1 MPSALLGIVA
11 GAAAAYM
18 LDPVQ
23 GRRRRALVRD
33 KMVAATRQGRE
44 FADAAARDFRYR
56 AQGIK
61 SMWSGGARDSG
72 DAPDEVLI
80 SRVRAKL
87 GRYVSHPK
95 AVRVACVE
103 GRIELSG
110 KVLAAEHAAA
120 LSGARS
126 VRGVREVAD
135 RLTVHESAEGVSS
148 LQGGVAR
155 GGEPYELLQHNWSP
169 AVRVV
174 SGGAGSALAA
184 YGLMR
189 GGLAGLLALI
199 GGGIMLARAGANRP
213 LSELSHALPR
223 TTTGKPA
230 RIEAQPPAAA

>member
-1 MPSALLGIVA
+1 MPTALLAIVA

-33 KMVAATRQGRE
+33 KMATATRQGRE

-56 AQGIK
+56 AQGVT
-61 SMWSGGARDSG
+61 SMLSGARSSSA
-72 DAPDEVLI
+72 APDEVLI

-95 AVRVACVE
+95 AVKVACVE
-103 GRIELSG
+103 GRIELNG
-110 KVLAAEHAAA
+110 DVLAPEHAAA
-120 LSGARS
+120 LTGVRS
-126 VRGVREVAD
+126 VRGVRGVED
-135 RLTVHESAEGVSS
+135 RLTVHQSAEGVSS

-189 GGLAGLLALI
+189 GGLVGLFALV
-199 GGGIMLARAGANRP
+199 GGAIMLARAGANRP
-213 LSELSHALPR
+213 LTELANALPKK
-223 TTTGKPA
+223 TTGKPA

>member
-1 MPSALLGIVA
+1 MPSSLLAVVA

-33 KMVAATRQGRE
+33 KIATASRQGRE
-44 FADAAARDFRYR
+44 FADAASRDFRFR

-61 SMWSGGARDSG
+61 SMLGGAGASAE
-72 DAPDEVLI
+72 APDEVLV

-87 GRYVSHPK
+87 GRYVSHPRAIK
-95 AVRVACVE
+95 VGCTQ
-103 GRIELSG
+103 GRIVLRG
-110 KVLAAEHAAA
+110 DVLAAELAAA
-120 LSGARS
+120 LAGVRS
-126 VRGVREVAD
+126 VRGVQNVIDELAI
-135 RLTVHESAEGVSS
+135 HETGEGVPA

-155 GGEPYELLQHNWSP
+155 GGEPYELMQHNWSP

-189 GGLAGLLALI
+189 GGLVGLFALI
-199 GGGIMLARAGANRP
+199 GGGIILARASANQPLGELAKVLPAKTQAAVAPQQKQPWAGA
-213 LSELSHALPR
+213 
-223 TTTGKPA
+223 
-230 RIEAQPPAAA
+230 